1 MFCDNNLSPDVPPG
15 SPTWGFLHRDI
26 IARAKRARLAG
37 WIEQQLPTILDVSPG
52 YDGHI
57 VWGKGTG
64 PNPLVGDNSYGYD
77 DPWRNYLS
85 AFKGVGNVGIT
96 MTSWN
101 GFTEGMAVMPGRRKT
116 EPGVEDGKKPEDYP
130 IEHYEALGIP
140 EHERERTRYD
150 WVRTLYA
157 SDPRSCDFWQFV
169 NGAPTHHVYRA
180 ICKHWQDLGAQLGLE
195 ATPWITFGDPTT
207 SEDWSSAHNR
217 VTRFGIPG
225 YPDFFGFYWKPDI
238 GAHEVHGSIYAKY
251 KLMGEDASYLGV
263 PTTDELSNE
272 KWCPNCRFNV
282 FKNGWIDWCPPAPGR
297 GELVW
302 AHTGPDEGYPGH

>member
-150 WVRTLYA
+150 
-157 SDPRSCDFWQFV
+157 
-169 NGAPTHHVYRA
+169 
-180 ICKHWQDLGAQLGLE
+180 
-195 ATPWITFGDPTT
+195 
-207 SEDWSSAHNR
+207 
-217 VTRFGIPG
+217 
-225 YPDFFGFYWKPDI
+225 
-238 GAHEVHGSIYAKY
+238 
-251 KLMGEDASYLGV
+251 
-263 PTTDELSNE
+263 
-272 KWCPNCRFNV
+272 
-282 FKNGWIDWCPPAPGR
+282 
-297 GELVW
+297 
-302 AHTGPDEGYPGH
+302 